1 MLFKKFRRN
10 ERGGVLPMFALA
22 IVPIFGFVGAAID
35 YSRAGNS
42 RTELQ
47 AALDATALWISKN
60 AATQTAAQ
68 IQTAAVAYFNA
79 QFSNPE
85 TKVLTVTATY
95 SSSGGSSLTIS
106 ATGSLSTRFMG
117 IIGVNSMNI
126 GSSSTV
132 KWGNTKL
139 RVALALDNTGSMS
152 SAGKMAALKTAT
164 KQLLTTLQNAS
175 TTPGDVQV
183 AIVPFAKDVN
193 IGKSNYSANWLDW
206 TDWNEEN
213 GDDVSSTTCTNSKGK
228 KKKCTTSST
237 WVPNNHNT
245 WNGCITDRTQNYDT
259 TNTTPITGTP
269 ATLFAPEQYDSCPVA
284 VMGQSYNWTAMNTLV
299 DSMTPDGNTNQGI
312 GLAVAWQTL
321 TDGAPFSPP
330 AITDT
335 VNTQKVII
343 LLTDGLNTENRWYT
357 NQSQIDARQ
366 KITCA
371 NAKAAG
377 VILYTIQ
384 VNTDADATSTM
395 LQNCATDPTK
405 FFLLTTANQIV
416 TAFNQIGTN
425 LAKLRISK

>member
-1 MLFKKFRRN
+1 MLFKKFRRDN
-10 ERGGVLPMFALA
+10 RGGVLPMFALA
-22 IVPIFGFVGAAID
+22 IVPVIGFVGAAVD

-79 QFSNPE
+79 QFTNPE
-85 TKVLTVTATY
+85 TKIITVTATY
-95 SSSGGSSLTIS
+95 SSSGGSSLTIA
-106 ATGSLSTRFMG
+106 ATGSLDTRFMG
-117 IIGVNSMNI
+117 IIGLKSMTI

-139 RVALALDNTGSMS
+139 RVALALDNTGSMA

-175 TTPGDVQV
+175 TTAGDVQV
-183 AIVPFAKDVN
+183 AIIPFAKDVN
-193 IGKSNYSANWLDW
+193 IGKTNYTANWLDW
-206 TDWNEEN
+206 TDWNAGN
-213 GDDVSSTTCTNSKGK
+213 GK
-228 KKKCTTSST
+228 KTCNDYNWYGCSDWNWT
-237 WVPNNHNT
+237 PANHNT
-245 WNGCITDRTQNYDT
+245 WNGCVTDRTQSYDT
-259 TNTTPITGTP
+259 KNTTPVAATP
-269 ATLFAPEQYDSCPVA
+269 ATLFVPEQYDSCPVA
-284 VMGQSYNWTAMNTLV
+284 MMGQSYNWSAMTTLV
-299 DSMTPDGNTNQGI
+299 DSMTPEGNTNQGI
-312 GLAVAWQTL
+312 GLAIAWQAL
-321 TDGAPFSPP
+321 TDGVPFSPP

-335 VNTQKVII
+335 ANTQKVII

-357 NQSQIDARQ
+357 KQSQIDARQ
-366 KITCA
+366 QITCA

-395 LQNCATDPTK
+395 LQNCATDPSK

-425 LAKLRISK
+425 LARLRISK